1 LADGNSPHTP
11 PHPHTPPSLVQAFTE
26 ESLEFMGRLLAQSEI
41 GDATYWPPWTV
52 RALRDPT
59 TEYDDSIEHAREE
72 ARTVIGSALRGLEKR
87 ARVSW
92 KDVDFLIV
100 NCSLFS
106 PTPSLAAMVAND
118 FGLRPD
124 VRTYNLSG
132 QGCSASV
139 LAVDLAKHLL
149 DARPNSTAVI
159 VSTENLTQ
167 NLYIGEDRS
176 MLLQNMLFRC
186 GGAAILLS
194 NKPADGFRAKY
205 KLLHTVRTQVVGSEA
220 YDAVYETQDAQGLRG
235 VRLSKHLVSS
245 VGVGLKHN
253 LINMG
258 PYALSLREQVATV
271 FVQGLRYA
279 VRSLHDALAAPTM
292 PAVCQQW
299 AEALPKIE
307 PYVPSFLSGVR
318 HFAIHAGGRKVI
330 DGVEK
335 NLRLPSEC
343 TAPSRAALYNFGNTS
358 SSSIWYELK
367 FIEQEEDRWVAKGS
381 GAPIVAGERVLQI
394 AFGSGLKVNS
404 ALWLR
409 LR

>member
-1 LADGNSPHTP
+1 
-11 PHPHTPPSLVQAFTE
+11 
-26 ESLEFMGRLLAQSEI
+26 MGRLLASSEI

-72 ARTVIGSALRGLEKR
+72 AKTVMGSALRGLQKR
-87 ARVSW
+87 TGIDW
-92 KDVDFLIV
+92 KEVDFLIV

-118 FGLRPD
+118 FGLRAD
-124 VRTYNLSG
+124 VRTYNLAG

-139 LAVDLAKHLL
+139 LAIDLAKHLL
-149 DARPNSTAVI
+149 DARPNSTAVV

-167 NLYIGEDRS
+167 NLYIGDDRS
-176 MLLQNMLFRC
+176 MLLQNTLFRC
-186 GGAAILLS
+186 GAAAIHLS
-194 NKPADGFRAKY
+194 NKAADGFRAKY
-205 KLLHTVRTQVVGSEA
+205 KLLHTVRTQVLGAEA
-220 YDAVYETQDAQGLRG
+220 YDAVYEAEDDKGQRG
-235 VRLSKHLVSS
+235 VRLSKNLVSA
-245 VGVGLKHN
+245 VGRGLKEN
-253 LINMG
+253 LTHMG
-258 PYALSLREQVATV
+258 PHVLSVREQATTI
-271 FVQGLRYA
+271 FVQGLRHA
-279 VRSLHDALAAPTM
+279 LRSLHGLLSAPSM
-292 PAVCQQW
+292 PAVCHTW

-318 HFAIHAGGRKVI
+318 HFAIHAGGRRVI

-335 NLRLPSEC
+335 NLRLPAEC
-343 TAPSRAALYNFGNTS
+343 TAPSRAALWNFGNTS

-367 FIEQEEDRWVAKGS
+367 FIEQESERWIAKDA
-381 GAPIVAGERVLQI
+381 GAPVAAGERVLQI
-394 AFGSGLKVNS
+394 AFGSGLKINS